1 METVR
6 LANVVLPT
14 ASFVEKD
21 GTFTNTDRV
30 PPKTL
35 FIHFRFAETTTNILT
50 NSVYDPIAK
59 IKII

>member
-1 METVR
+1 
-6 LANVVLPT
+6 VVLPT